1 MRKYICIGTVSFTLF
16 VIILELVLRFL
27 FGFCDSLLYQSSVKY
42 EYIPQPNQDRYRFGA
57 HIYYN
62 SYSQRNEEP
71 DSNKIKILGL
81 GDSVLFGGTWM
92 DQDSLATTLFNHE
105 TGMQILNISAG
116 SWGPDNCAAYL
127 KEKGTFDAK
136 AMILVC
142 SSHDAYDTMSFV
154 PVVGIYPNYPD
165 KQYKLAILE
174 LFDRYIMPRIQ
185 YFYKKQKAKLDPD
198 ASVVKAATENYV
210 AKKSAIFNP
219 GFGQLKEI
227 ADSSKIPFGIYLHA
241 EKGELEKGEYNDMGK
256 EICKWAENNNVL
268 LIKGLESGEETYM
281 YKDIIHYNEK
291 GQRHLADI
299 LKMLTEELL
308 NDENK

>member
-1 MRKYICIGTVSFTLF
+1 MRKYICIGIVSLTF
-16 VIILELVLRFL
+16 ILIAFEFILRIK
-27 FGFCDSLLYQSSVKY
+27 FGFCNALLYQSSNKY
-42 EYIPQPNQDRYRFGA
+42 EYIAQSNQDRYRFGA
-57 HIYYN
+57 HIYFN

-71 DSNKIKILGL
+71 DSTKVRILGL

-92 DQDSLATTLFNHE
+92 DQDSLATTLFNKE
-105 TGMQILNISAG
+105 TGMQMLNISAG

-127 KEKGTFDAK
+127 KEKGAFDAK

-165 KQYKLAILE
+165 KQYRLAIIE
-174 LFDRYIMPRIQ
+174 LLDRYLIPRIQ

-198 ASVVKAATENYV
+198 ATVVKAATGQSV
-210 AKKSAIFNP
+210 AKKSALFNP
-219 GFGQLKEI
+219 GFGQLKKI
-227 ADSSKIPFGIYLHA
+227 ADSLDIPFGIYLHA
-241 EKGELEKGEYNDMGK
+241 EKGELEKGKYNDMGT
-256 EICKWAENNNVL
+256 EICKWAEDNNVL

-281 YKDIIHYNEK
+281 YKDVIHYNEK

-299 LKMLTEELL
+299 LKVLTEELL